1 MNLGGRLDVRS
12 EGGGVRADSVFP
24 GWAARWAGAPGPH
37 VGSSGGEQ
45 AASALNNCLMRFA
58 SPLPSHAPLC
68 LSPCLPLPL
77 LSSEAASSPAA
88 HSQASL
94 WPLPRL
100 QWQMPCWTSR
110 WHLRQDA
117 PARSSS
123 PPPSRRL
130 LFPSLSPSITRRAC
144 RRHSR
149 AANGDSH
156 RAWLVAVG
164 PDSSRL
170 VQGAT
175 SCPSWRPK
183 PGPATARCNGKRASH
198 LGTPDISP
206 SLRGSVFFRIITLLN
221 HCYFDKGCTGKGII
235 KGPTPIL
242 SR

>member
-37 VGSSGGEQ
+37 VGSGGGEL

-110 WHLRQDA
+110 WQLRQDA

-149 AANGDSH
+149 AANVTRMELGWS
-156 RAWLVAVG
+156 RLALTR
-164 PDSSRL
+164 PDSSREPRR
-170 VQGAT
+170 VRVGGPSQGRRLLGAMAN
-175 SCPSWRPK
+175 
-183 PGPATARCNGKRASH
+183 GPVT
-198 LGTPDISP
+198 LGRLTFPRLCAAQC
-206 SLRGSVFFRIITLLN
+206 SLG
-221 HCYFDKGCTGKGII
+221 
-235 KGPTPIL
+235 
-242 SR
+242 

>member
-1 MNLGGRLDVRS
+1 MNLGGRLGVRS

-45 AASALNNCLMRFA
+45 AALALNNCLMRFA

-68 LSPCLPLPL
+68 LSPCLPLPR

-100 QWQMPCWTSR
+100 QWQMPCWTSP
-110 WHLRQDA
+110 WQLRQDA

-130 LFPSLSPSITRRAC
+130 LFPSLSPSITRHAC

-149 AANGDSH
+149 AANVTRIELGWS
-156 RAWLVAVG
+156 RLALTR
-164 PDSSRL
+164 PDSSREPRR
-170 VQGAT
+170 VRVGGPSQGRRLLGAMAN
-175 SCPSWRPK
+175 
-183 PGPATARCNGKRASH
+183 GPVT
-198 LGTPDISP
+198 LGRLTFPRLCAAQC
-206 SLRGSVFFRIITLLN
+206 SLG
-221 HCYFDKGCTGKGII
+221 
-235 KGPTPIL
+235 
-242 SR
+242 

>member
-37 VGSSGGEQ
+37 VGSGGAGSVGPEQ
-45 AASALNNCLMRFA
+45 LSDEVRQPPSQPR
-58 SPLPSHAPLC
+58 SPC

-88 HSQASL
+88 DSQASL

-100 QWQMPCWTSR
+100 QWQMPCWTSP
-110 WHLRQDA
+110 WQLRQDA

-198 LGTPDISP
+198 LRTPDISP